1 MDLVSARRAGGTRGW
16 MEAAKEDASK
26 ARQGREPQLVSS
38 GCLEAGKGGGV
49 NINNPSLVQM
59 HLHLN
64 IFHRHWQK
72 ITAQVVDRQGG
83 GVVEGGVTGLALQP
97 VPSTS

>member
-1 MDLVSARRAGGTRGW
+1 
-16 MEAAKEDASK
+16 MEAAKEDARQSK
-26 ARQGREPQLVSS
+26 AGREPQLVSS

-49 NINNPSLVQM
+49 NINNPLLVQI

-64 IFHRHWQK
+64 IVHRHWQK
-72 ITAQVVDRQGG
+72 ITAQVVDGEGG